1 MHIGINATYQLRG
14 GGLSHLRRLLGE
26 WSSEDARKGH
36 RFTVFTRKD
45 NVPLIEDVAGEWAG
59 VRVVDSWRFS
69 VVAKLVW
76 EQVAFPGVLRRA
88 GVDVVYCP
96 GGIVPLFATVP
107 SVVLFQNM
115 GPLCPSVKRSS
126 VGAFYAVWFAALGQ
140 MMARS
145 ARRAARCVTVSY
157 HARDE
162 ISRHFGVPEARCD
175 VIYHGRGGAEAD
187 VAATGERALSGRYA
201 LCVAHLHPHKG
212 IRELVLAVD
221 LAKEAFRRRGLRL
234 AIVGEPR
241 GAAYHRGLRALVGKR
256 RLDDV
261 VQLVGGL
268 PHDAIRDALSGCEFF
283 VFQSTCESFG
293 LPLVEAL
300 EAEAPICSSRAS
312 VMPEIAGEAALY
324 FDPTD
329 PASIAESLT
338 RMADDGALR
347 ERLRSATGAEVAKFP
362 TWREVAEM
370 TVDSL
375 ERAAGAA

>member
-14 GGLSHLRRLLGE
+14 GGLSHLRRLLSE
-26 WSSEDARKGH
+26 WSSEDVRKGH
-36 RFTVFTRKD
+36 RFTIFTRKD
-45 NVPLIEDVAGEWAG
+45 NVPLIEDVAGEWAR

-69 VVAKLVW
+69 VAAKLIW
-76 EQVAFPGVLRRA
+76 EQVVFPSVLRRTR
-88 GVDVVYCP
+88 VDVVYCP
-96 GGIVPLFATVP
+96 GGIVPLFAAIP

-126 VGAFYAVWFAALGQ
+126 VGMFYAVWFAAVGQ

-157 HARDE
+157 HAREE
-162 ISRHFGVPEARCD
+162 ISRHFGVPESLCD
-175 VIYHGRGGAEAD
+175 VIYHGRDGAHND
-187 VAATGERALSGRYA
+187 VTISRDRALSGRYA
-201 LCVAHLHPHKG
+201 LCVSHLHPHKG
-212 IRELVLAVD
+212 IRELILAVD

-241 GAAYHRGLRALVGKR
+241 GAAHHRELLALIRKR

-261 VQLVGGL
+261 VELVGGL

-293 LPLVEAL
+293 LPLLEAL
-300 EAEAPICSSRAS
+300 EAKAPICSSRAS

-324 FDPTD
+324 FDPAD

-338 RMADDGALR
+338 KMAEDGALR
-347 ERLRSATGAEVAKFP
+347 ERLRGATGAEVAKFP

-375 ERAAGAA
+375 EKGAGAA